1 MATWESGHGAEDPG
15 PAIIYVD
22 ATFSTTVDSSED
34 TDTELT
40 LAEADVIG
48 AYNMPVVYTVEAY
61 SLYTQSIN
69 VEYITSSGTV
79 SGTLETD
86 VDFNVPVI
94 ISGTN
99 INLIDYSI
107 GSITSG
113 TLNEE
118 IDCFLAGDT
127 GISGVYST
135 TPGDESAI
143 VDYII
148 GEEFTGLDINITVD
162 WRNWT
167 SFSGSRDLTTEYIY
181 LGSTNV
187 AVNKTADISFGSES
201 TMLSGSGEA
210 YIDITFS
217 GDVIYSPYF
226 FNLYCTL
233 LDTKYIDSELTVI
246 SGAVNYYITDII
258 CGVSGTQNVDIDVY
272 CCLTDYAIA
281 DYEVTV
287 ISGAID
293 KLNYDVYSCAQTT
306 GYLSFDVDL
315 LSLKISNF
323 IPSADDYA
331 YVSNGI
337 SVDITD
343 DIYNVLTSASG
354 IPCSGTCCLKVD
366 NTAVPVT
373 FSGITDGYRMYYTPT
388 DGFST
393 LDGSTEFT
401 VHAENSNGDVLERN
415 YYLTYGYL
423 VEYDNTERVGLGYGY
438 GTQVLVRMAAENL
451 TTCPK
456 FSADAYYFTTE
467 RRRPVDLSANI
478 VGLAVPEDYTYDLG
492 AQISPQSTAFFYG
505 KTFRIILNA
514 KDFAGNEMEP
524 YEFELKIEDTPD

>member
-1 MATWESGHGAEDPG
+1 MADGW
-15 PAIIYVD
+15 INIYVD
-22 ATFSTTVDSSED
+22 LTFSTTADSSED
-34 TDTELT
+34 IDTELT

-48 AYNMPVVYTVEAY
+48 AYNMPVVYTTADY
-61 SLYTQSIN
+61 NPYTQSLN
-69 VEYITSSGTV
+69 VEYVTSSGTV

-86 VDFNVPVI
+86 VDFNI
-94 ISGTN
+94 STLISGTN
-99 INLIDYSI
+99 INLVDYNI

-118 IDCFLAGDT
+118 VDCFLAGET
-127 GISGVYST
+127 GISGVPNTSPDT
-135 TPGDESAI
+135 QNTI
-143 VDYII
+143 VDYIA
-148 GEEFTGLDINITVD
+148 GEEFTGLDINIIVD

-167 SFSGSRDLTTEYIY
+167 SFSGSRDLTTEYTY

-201 TMLSGSGEA
+201 TMLSGYKDA
-210 YIDITFS
+210 YVDVTFS
-217 GDVIYSPYF
+217 GDVVYSPYLF
-226 FNLYCTL
+226 DLYCTL

-246 SGAVNYYITDII
+246 SGAVNYYLTDII

-293 KLNYDVYSCAQTT
+293 KLNYEVYSCAQIA

-331 YVSNGI
+331 YVNNGI

-343 DIYNVLTSASG
+343 DVYSVLTSASG

-401 VHAENSNGDVLERN
+401 VHAENSNGDILERN

-423 VEYDNTERVGLGYGY
+423 IEYDNTERVGVGYDY
-438 GTQVLVRMAAENL
+438 GAQVLVRMSAENL
-451 TTCPK
+451 ATCPK
-456 FSADAYYFTTE
+456 LFADAYYFTTE
-467 RRRPVDLSANI
+467 RCKPVDLSASI
-478 VGLAVPEDYTYDLG
+478 VGLEFSEGYMYPVDLG

-505 KTFRIILNA
+505 KTFRVILNA

-524 YEFELKIEDTPD
+524 YEFEFKIEDTPD

>member
-1 MATWESGHGAEDPG
+1 MPDDANN
-15 PAIIYVD
+15 IYVD
-22 ATFSTTVDSSED
+22 LTFSTAGDGSED
-34 TDTELT
+34 IDAELT

-48 AYNMPVVYTVEAY
+48 AYNMPVVYTTAEA
-61 SLYTQSIN
+61 STDATQSLN
-69 VEYITSSGTV
+69 VEYATSSGTV

-86 VDFNVPVI
+86 VDFNLSTP

-99 INLIDYSI
+99 VNLVDYSVS
-107 GSITSG
+107 SIVSG
-113 TLNEE
+113 TVDEDV
-118 IDCFLAGDT
+118 DCFLAGDT
-127 GISGVYST
+127 GVSGVLST
-135 TPGDESAI
+135 TPEDESII
-143 VDYII
+143 VDYIT
-148 GEEFTGLDINITVD
+148 GEEFTGLNINVSTE

-167 SFSGSRDLTTEYIY
+167 SFSGSRNLTTEYTY
-181 LGSTNV
+181 LGSTSV
-187 AVNKTADISFGSES
+187 AVDKTADITFGSES
-201 TMLSGSGEA
+201 TTLSSYNES
-210 YIDITFS
+210 YVDITFA
-217 GDVIYSPYF
+217 GWANYPWQFD
-226 FNLYCTL
+226 LYCAVSGTN
-233 LDTKYIDSELTVI
+233 YIESELTVI
-246 SGAVNYYITDII
+246 SGAVNYYLTEII

-293 KLNYDVYSCAQTT
+293 KLNYDAYCCGQLT
-306 GYLSFDVDL
+306 GNLSFDVDL

-323 IPSADDYA
+323 VPSADDYA
-331 YVSNGI
+331 YTGDGI

-343 DIYNVLTSASG
+343 DVYSVLTSASG

-388 DGFST
+388 DGFSA

-401 VHAENSNGDVLERN
+401 VHAENSNGDVLERD

-438 GTQVLVRMAAENL
+438 GTQVLVRMAGENL
-451 TTCPK
+451 ATCPK

-467 RRRPVDLSANI
+467 LRRPVDLSASI
-478 VGLAVPEDYTYDLG
+478 VGLAVPEDYMYPVDLG
-492 AQISPQSTAFFYG
+492 TQISPQSTAFFYG
-505 KTFRIILNA
+505 KTFRVILNA

-524 YEFELKIEDTPD
+524 YEFEFKIEDTPD